1 MDTIVHRGTPEGARS
16 VMPSP
21 TPPRRIFVVDD
32 HPVVRRGLRELIAG
46 EPDLEVAGEASDR
59 AGALREVAALQPDL
73 ALVDLSLGS
82 VVEGLELVK
91 ELHAAHPQLAIL
103 VTSMHD
109 EEIYAERVL
118 RSGARGF
125 VGKHE
130 GPDVFLERIRTV
142 LRGGIAVSKDL
153 SQSLVRR
160 AVGQRDREERKPLR
174 LSDRELEIFALIG
187 EGVGTREIAERLR
200 VSPKTVET
208 HRERIKVKLGV
219 STASELVAR
228 AVRFLL
234 ESKAPA
240 ANPPD
245 RS

>member
-1 MDTIVHRGTPEGARS
+1 MS
-16 VMPSP
+16 SP
-21 TPPRRIFVVDD
+21 TPRRRVLVIDD

-46 EPDLEVAGEASDR
+46 EPDLEMAGEASSR
-59 AGALREVAALQPDL
+59 AEALQWLRSERPDL
-73 ALVDLSLGS
+73 VLLDLSLGS

-91 ELHAAHPQLAIL
+91 ELHSARPGLPIL

-118 RSGARGF
+118 RTGARGF

-130 GPDVFLERIRTV
+130 SPEVFLERIRTV
-142 LRGGIAVSKDL
+142 LGGGIAVSKDL
-153 SQSLVRR
+153 SLSLVRR
-160 AVGQRDREERKPLR
+160 AVHQERHDDSRAMR

-187 EGVGTREIAERLR
+187 EGVGTREIAQRLG

-208 HRERIKVKLGV
+208 HRERIKAKLGV
-219 STASELVAR
+219 TTASELVAR

-234 ESKAPA
+234 ESKR
-240 ANPPD
+240 PD
-245 RS
+245 RPDA